1 MSEREEAMKR
11 HPSYTEP
18 VDETNEPEWVM
29 NANDRCDKCYA
40 QAYYLTKLEQGYLY
54 WCRHHFLENEAMLR
68 AYSYEVID
76 ESIKLEPK
84 KVEEHA

>member
-29 NANDRCDKCYA
+29 DARDRCDACQA
-40 QAYYLTKLEQGYLY
+40 QAYYLVKMIEGELDVLPSSFSQERRKT
-54 WCRHHFLENEAMLR
+54 N
-68 AYSYEVID
+68 
-76 ESIKLEPK
+76 
-84 KVEEHA
+84 

>member
-29 NANDRCDKCYA
+29 DARDRCDACQA
-40 QAYYLTKLEQGYLY
+40 QAYYLVKMLEGELY
-54 WCRHHFLENEAMLR
+54 VLPSSFSQARRNTN
-68 AYSYEVID
+68 
-76 ESIKLEPK
+76 
-84 KVEEHA
+84 